1 MNPTLRGEPSE
12 KSIVAIMND
21 CERRP
26 FIITSA
32 VKILSLE
39 SMLTSSIKELGRLN
53 SLRAEETLNC
63 LFMLLFHDF
72 SLREEQSFFLYLPL
86 LLFQS
91 LTFSFF
97 LKFQLFNGFLL
108 LCLELFLFFSFL
120 SLNESVIDFEFLIH
134 YLSEFV
140 NFLNVLELK

>member
-1 MNPTLRGEPSE
+1 
-12 KSIVAIMND
+12 MND

-32 VKILSLE
+32 VKILCLE

-63 LFMLLFHDF
+63 LIMLLFHDF
-72 SLREEQSFFLYLPL
+72 RLRKEQSFLFFLPL
-86 LLFQS
+86 LLLYS
-91 LTFSFF
+91 LTFSFY

-108 LCLELFLFFSFL
+108 LFLELYLFFSFF
-120 SLNESVIDFEFLIH
+120 NESVIDFEFLID
-134 YLSEFV
+134 YLIEFV
-140 NFLNVLELK
+140 HVLNVLELK